1 MKMRL
6 IHIIACFSV
15 LMMAAAS
22 CEEKMEWGNIYV
34 YMPQAS
40 ILDGGVTHNYP
51 VPLDNNPTTRNYSID
66 GSGKLLVT
74 LGLYRSGL
82 QALEAFSVEV
92 YADAAASDAAAV
104 AGGYTVIPDGYWSI
118 PETVSVQDGQR
129 EAVFSLAVDIP
140 KLQEDFPDL
149 FDKTIVLAVGI
160 RNPSRY
166 QLNESLALTTVLI
179 DCVKFFEVPP
189 PPELVPGGQF
199 NDEDKQYWHYAD
211 ASNSYKEGEIFVI
224 ADGKLT
230 IYADGLYDNLV
241 GEYWVELNETL
252 VPGKTYELTMEVTAS
267 GGGFNGEF
275 NVGLAP
281 EHSEDGYRYPIKNK
295 VENGASLDYKDYFF
309 ASLGGWG
316 ATDPLASPFSGN
328 LPEDAPYVAGFV
340 SGSSTFVAGENQKY
354 LCLQGCAWAG
364 TIGIVTVDNISLK
377 EVR

>member
-6 IHIIACFSV
+6 INILSVFSAILALTV
-15 LMMAAAS
+15 S
-22 CEEKMEWGNIYV
+22 CEEKPDWGNAYV

-51 VPLDNNPTTRNYSID
+51 VPLDNNPTTRNYLID
-66 GSGKLLVT
+66 DNGDLLVT
-74 LGLYRSGL
+74 LGVYRSGL
-82 QALEAFSVEV
+82 QALESFSVEV
-92 YADAAASDAAAV
+92 YTDTDADISGDGNPV
-104 AGGYTVIPDGYWSI
+104 LPDGYWSL
-118 PETVSVQDGQR
+118 PETVTVQDGQR
-129 EAVFSLAVDIP
+129 EAIFYLRVDIG
-140 KLQEDFPDL
+140 KLQQDFPDY
-149 FDKTIVLAVGI
+149 FDKTLVLTVGI
-160 RNPSRY
+160 RNPSKY
-166 QLNESLALTTVLI
+166 QLNEALSKTVVMI

-199 NDEDKQYWHYAD
+199 NDSDRQYWHYAD
-211 ASNSYKEGEIFVI
+211 ASGTYKEGEIFVI
-224 ADGKLT
+224 DDGKLT
-230 IYADGLYDNLV
+230 INAGGYYDNLV

-252 VPGKTYELTMEVTAS
+252 VPGRTYELSMEVTAS
-267 GGGFNGEF
+267 GGGVNGEF

-316 ATDPLASPFSGN
+316 ATDPLTNPFSGN

-340 SGSSTFVAGENQKY
+340 PGSSRFVAGENQKF

-364 TIGIVTVDNISLK
+364 TIGVITIDNISLK